1 MIGVQP
7 DRLIGE
13 IDPKLVSGGLDQR
26 LAGLQRRAH
35 RIGALDRLPAQLDL
49 ALADAGYIEEIV
61 GETDQMDKLPVHHVV
76 DLAGVRAFRR
86 DAQDIEPMTK
96 RRQQI
101 AAQPDALQAQLEALP
116 VKLEEHVDPAAQD
129 VGFDRLTDEVDGAD
143 LVAEETALHVG
154 VASSHK
160 NDGSPAGAFVAAHQF
175 GQLETVETRRLLVDQ
190 RQRGLVAQQNF
201 ERLVA

>member
-49 ALADAGYIEEIV
+49 ALADAGHIEEIV
-61 GETDQMDKLPVHHVV
+61 GETDQMDKLPVHHVA
-76 DLAGVRAFRR
+76 DLADVRAFRR

-101 AAQPDALQAQLEALP
+101 AVQPDALQAQLEALP

-175 GQLETVETRRLLVDQ
+175 GQLEAVETRRLLVD
-190 RQRGLVAQQNF
+190 
-201 ERLVA
+201 